1 MLRSALL
8 PHPLSNED
16 EQVLLWGEIVDLMA
30 MSEGLRARAAGVGHS
45 SEGWLPQ
52 QIELIICEP
61 AEGMSRDGDRL
72 TWRIAPRDALHFAEL
87 IDVLAASDRAGHQY
101 LDVDVASG
109 FGIEVKISKGE
120 YPETFQA

>member
-8 PHPLSNED
+8 SNGED
-16 EQVLLWGEIVDLMA
+16 EQVLLFGKSADLIA
-30 MSEGLRARAAGVGHS
+30 MSEGLKAQAAGAS
-45 SEGWLPQ
+45 RSTEGWLPQ
-52 QIELIICEP
+52 QIDLIICEP

-87 IDVLAASDRAGHQY
+87 IDVLAASNRPGHQY